1 MIRNMF
7 PTPVYFHIPKIE
19 EVFLVQ
25 AEIKKALPEIN
36 KDKFERPDGW
46 LEDIQTNINT
56 RKNTIADFNLKNLH
70 EYIKKHT
77 YQYCAEVEPFIGK
90 PIFMGHSW
98 INKSDKGQGQEWHS
112 HSDSFIS
119 GVYYYQTSGE
129 DGDLGLKNP
138 VPQAKQGLFPAGQH
152 VHEYEWFKPQPGMLI
167 LFPGW
172 LEHQVQL
179 NTTEDTRI
187 TIAFNWLSDNEEEK
201 RNAL

>member
-1 MIRNMF
+1 MIKNMF
-7 PTPVYFHIPKIE
+7 PTPVYFYKPKFE

-25 AEIKKALPEIN
+25 DEIKKTLPEIE
-36 KDKFERPDGW
+36 KDTFERPQGW
-46 LEDIQTNINT
+46 LCDIQTNINS
-56 RKNTIADFNLKNLH
+56 RKNTIADFKMTKLH

-90 PIFMGHSW
+90 SIFMAHSW
-98 INKSDKGQGQEWHS
+98 VNKSDKDQGQEWHS

-119 GVYYYQTSGE
+119 GVYYYQTTGE
-129 DGDLGLKNP
+129 EGRLGIKNP
-138 VPQAKQGLFPAGQH
+138 VPQAKQGLFPAGQI
-152 VHEYEWFKPQPGMLI
+152 VHEYEWFDVQTGMLI

-172 LEHQVQL
+172 LEHQVEL
-179 NTTEDTRI
+179 NTTNNTRI